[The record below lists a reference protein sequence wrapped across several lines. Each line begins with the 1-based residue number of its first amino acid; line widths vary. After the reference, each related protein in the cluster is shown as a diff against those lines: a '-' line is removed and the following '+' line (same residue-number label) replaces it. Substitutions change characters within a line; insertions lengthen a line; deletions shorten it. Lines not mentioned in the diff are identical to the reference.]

1 MDELILDASQV
12 QARARERVEGPA
24 GVHRAILWE
33 QDRSTAGLLWVD
45 PDTRMDEH
53 THDRHRHHIWVLEGT
68 ASVLGRDLEAGS
80 YAFVADGVPHALAG
94 GPDGCKLFYLYLEV

>member
-12 QARARERVEGPA
+12 RARAQQRVEGPA
-24 GVHRAILWE
+24 GVRRAILWE
-33 QDRSTAGLLWVD
+33 QGGSTAGLLWVD

-53 THDRHRHHIWVLEGT
+53 THEQHCHHIWILEGT

-80 YAFVADGVPHALAG
+80 YAFVAKGVPHALTG
-94 GPDGCKLFYLYLEV
+94 GL